1 MIWRV
6 LLLSLCLSMGGIQL
20 SSAQNSRKIKA
31 LQSQKKEI
39 QKGLKKKQTELSTT
53 QKHVEAKMRDIS
65 MLTNQLE
72 NRQRYI
78 DDMERQIKGVD
89 QKISSQEQKIEQ
101 NERELERKKQDYIKA
116 LRFARLNK
124 SVNSPLLFV
133 LSTKSVTQMYRRSRY
148 AREYANYERT
158 LAEQI
163 VEKQNE
169 LLAGKNEL
177 LKVKGE
183 KHRLVSEC
191 EAQRAQLQRLQDEEK
206 RNVAGLQ
213 KRQKAL
219 SKEVETQKQQLM
231 ALDRKIDQMIAW
243 EVEQARRRAEQEAKR
258 REEARRKKEME
269 EARKKNNKKVVQ
281 KSKSK
286 SKRPSAT
293 TSSSA
298 PDQWLTPQDR
308 ALNGSFEKNKGR
320 LPVPITGSYMI
331 GSRFGMY
338 NVPGLKNVRLDN
350 KGTNYI
356 GKPGARARA
365 IFDGEVSAVFQFGG
379 TKNVLVRHGSYISV
393 YCNLSSV
400 IVTKGQKVRA
410 RDILGSVENDGSG
423 NCVLHFQLR
432 KETVKLNPE
441 AWIGR

>member
-6 LLLSLCLSMGGIQL
+6 LLLSFCLSMGGTQL
-20 SSAQNSRKIKA
+20 SSAQSSRKIKA

-39 QKGLKKKQTELSTT
+39 RKGLKKKQSELTTT
-53 QKHVEAKMRDIS
+53 QKNVEAKMRDIS

-78 DDMERQIKGVD
+78 NDMEQQIKGV
-89 QKISSQEQKIEQ
+89 EQKIAAQESKLAQ
-101 NERELERKKQDYIKA
+101 NARELESKKQDYIKA
-116 LRFARLNK
+116 LRYARLNK

-133 LSTKSVTQMYRRSRY
+133 LSTRSVTQMYRRSRY
-148 AREYANYERT
+148 AREYANYERS

-163 VEKQNE
+163 IQKQNE

-191 EAQRAQLQRLQDEEK
+191 EAQRAQLQRLQEEEK

-219 SKEVETQKQQLM
+219 SKEVEQQKKQLV

-258 REEARRKKEME
+258 REEARRKKERDA
-269 EARKKNNKKVVQ
+269 ARKQGSKNTGQ
-281 KSKSK
+281 KNK
-286 SKRPSAT
+286 SKRSSA
-293 TSSSA
+293 TSSSPTA
-298 PDQWLTPQDR
+298 NQWLTPQDR

-356 GKPGARARA
+356 GKPGAKARA

-400 IVTKGQKVRA
+400 IVTKGQKVKA

-432 KETVKLNPE
+432 KETAKLNPE

>member
-1 MIWRV
+1 MRVRIW
-6 LLLSLCLSMGGIQL
+6 LLSLCFCVGGIQL
-20 SSAQNSRKIKA
+20 SSAQNSRKVRA

-39 QKGLKKKQTELSTT
+39 QQGLKKKQSELSTT
-53 QKHVEAKMRDIS
+53 KKHVEEKMRDIS

-78 DDMERQIKGVD
+78 ADMEHQIKGVD
-89 QKISSQEQKIEQ
+89 QKISVQEQKLAQ
-101 NERELERKKQDYIKA
+101 NERDLERKKQDYIKA

-124 SVNSPLLFV
+124 SINSPLLFV
-133 LSTKSVTQMYRRSRY
+133 LSTQSVTQMYRRSRY

-183 KHRLVSEC
+183 KHRLVNEC
-191 EAQRAQLQRLQDEEK
+191 EAQRAELQRLQDEEK

-213 KRQKAL
+213 KRQKVL
-219 SKEVETQKQQLM
+219 SQEVETQKRQLA
-231 ALDRKIDQMIAW
+231 ALDRKIDEMIAR
-243 EVEQARRRAEQEAKR
+243 EVEEARRRAEQEARK
-258 REEARRKKEME
+258 REEARRRQE
-269 EARKKNNKKVVQ
+269 EARRKANKNNKTTA
-281 KSKSK
+281 KSQNTRSTTKA
-286 SKRPSAT
+286 PAT
-293 TSSSA
+293 S
-298 PDQWLTPQDR
+298 QWLTSQDR

-331 GSRFGMY
+331 GSRFGTY

-356 GKPGARARA
+356 GKPGAKARA

-400 IVTKGQKVRA
+400 IVAKGQKVKA
-410 RDILGSVENDGSG
+410 RDILGSVDNDGSG

>member
-1 MIWRV
+1 M
-6 LLLSLCLSMGGIQL
+6 
-20 SSAQNSRKIKA
+20 SSAQSSRKIKA

-39 QKGLKKKQTELSTT
+39 QKGLKKKQSELTTT
-53 QKHVEAKMRDIS
+53 QKNVEAKMRDIS

-78 DDMERQIKGVD
+78 NDMEQQIKGV
-89 QKISSQEQKIEQ
+89 EQKIAAQESKLAQ
-101 NERELERKKQDYIKA
+101 NARELESKKQDYIKA
-116 LRFARLNK
+116 LRYARLNK

-133 LSTKSVTQMYRRSRY
+133 LSTRSVTQMYRRSRY
-148 AREYANYERT
+148 AREYANYERS

-163 VEKQNE
+163 IQKQNE

-191 EAQRAQLQRLQDEEK
+191 EAQRAQLQRLQEEEK

-219 SKEVETQKQQLM
+219 SKEVEQQKKQLV

-243 EVEQARRRAEQEAKR
+243 EVEQARHRAEQEAKR
-258 REEARRKKEME
+258 REEARRKKERDA
-269 EARKKNNKKVVQ
+269 ARKQGSKNTGQ
-281 KSKSK
+281 KNK
-286 SKRPSAT
+286 SKRSSA
-293 TSSSA
+293 TSSSPA
-298 PDQWLTPQDR
+298 ANQWLTPQDR

-356 GKPGARARA
+356 GKPGAKARA

-400 IVTKGQKVRA
+400 IVTKGQKVKA

>member
-6 LLLSLCLSMGGIQL
+6 LLLSFCLSTGGIQL

-39 QKGLKKKQTELSTT
+39 QKGLKKKQSELTTT
-53 QKHVEAKMRDIS
+53 QKNVEAKMRDIS

-78 DDMERQIKGVD
+78 NDMEQQIKGV
-89 QKISSQEQKIEQ
+89 EQKIAAQESKLAQ
-101 NERELERKKQDYIKA
+101 NARELESKKQDYIKA
-116 LRFARLNK
+116 LRYARLNK

-133 LSTKSVTQMYRRSRY
+133 LSTRSVTQMYRRSRY
-148 AREYANYERT
+148 AREYANYERS

-163 VEKQNE
+163 IQKQNE

-191 EAQRAQLQRLQDEEK
+191 EAQRAQLQRLQEEEK

-219 SKEVETQKQQLM
+219 SKEVEQQKKQLV

-258 REEARRKKEME
+258 REEARRKKERDA
-269 EARKKNNKKVVQ
+269 ARKQGSKNTGQ

-286 SKRPSAT
+286 RSSA
-293 TSSSA
+293 TSSSPA
-298 PDQWLTPQDR
+298 ANQWLTPQDR

-356 GKPGARARA
+356 GKPGAKARA

-400 IVTKGQKVRA
+400 IVTKGQKVKA

-432 KETVKLNPE
+432 KETAKLNPE

>member
-6 LLLSLCLSMGGIQL
+6 LLLSFCLSMGGIQL

-39 QKGLKKKQTELSTT
+39 QKGLKKKQSELTTT
-53 QKHVEAKMRDIS
+53 QKNVEAKMRDIS

-78 DDMERQIKGVD
+78 NDMEQQIKGV
-89 QKISSQEQKIEQ
+89 EQKIAAQESKLAQ
-101 NERELERKKQDYIKA
+101 NARELESKKQDYIKA

-133 LSTKSVTQMYRRSRY
+133 LSTRSVTQMYRRSRY
-148 AREYANYERT
+148 AREYANYERS

-163 VEKQNE
+163 IQKQNE

-191 EAQRAQLQRLQDEEK
+191 EAQRAQLQRLQEEEK

-219 SKEVETQKQQLM
+219 SKEVEQQKKQLV

-258 REEARRKKEME
+258 REEARRKKERDA
-269 EARKKNNKKVVQ
+269 ARKQGSKNTGQ
-281 KSKSK
+281 KNK
-286 SKRPSAT
+286 SKRSSA
-293 TSSSA
+293 TSSSPTA
-298 PDQWLTPQDR
+298 NQWLTPQDR

-356 GKPGARARA
+356 GKPGAKARA

-400 IVTKGQKVRA
+400 IVTKGQKVKA

-432 KETVKLNPE
+432 KETAKLNPE